1 MKIHLTVSRVHGDHM
16 RCAVLKQ
23 TIGEAPS
30 RCTDVQT
37 DFASNF
43 KVPVLKGAFKFQSTT
58 TDILRA
64 FAEQFVESEFQ
75 KVVPFAN
82 LHQRSAP
89 GRRPTKVPAPAPVQ
103 SAKASANKSLTRIPS
118 RFSTEFS
125 TVVLKTSFI
134 SPRRPEPSIVQ
145 HKSRPAGGFFRPIAQ

>member
-16 RCAVLKQ
+16 RCAVLEQ

-43 KVPVLKGAFKFQSTT
+43 KVPVLKGAFEFQSTT

-64 FAEQFVESEFQ
+64 FAEQADLEPASTA
-75 KVVPFAN
+75 VP
-82 LHQRSAP
+82 
-89 GRRPTKVPAPAPVQ
+89 T
-103 SAKASANKSLTRIPS
+103 
-118 RFSTEFS
+118 FSIFC
-125 TVVLKTSFI
+125 
-134 SPRRPEPSIVQ
+134 R
-145 HKSRPAGGFFRPIAQ
+145 